1 MPCFQRLMVGLTRT
15 GGDAAIIRYA
25 AMLRRCGAVGEVRF
39 VHVLPGGALAP
50 GGQDQS
56 LADLQAAV
64 MGHFSAAPGGQPSC
78 DVLQGPLTDV
88 LLSQAAEHKVDLI
101 LVGANRD
108 STGRRTLLRRLAM
121 KAPCSVW
128 IVPEDAGDSV
138 RRILVPIDFSD
149 HAADTLRVAVSLA
162 PFCGQVEC
170 LALHVYFNEA
180 VITYEEYDQVLRGQ
194 EQEAYRKFVAPIDCR
209 SIPVRPLFEEGPNVA
224 RVIGRVTER
233 EGVDLI
239 VMGTRGRSRS
249 AAILLGS
256 VTEEAIREPASP
268 SSPSSTSART
278 SPSSKPSSTPA
289 SATPAS
295 TPTSWVLVR

>member
-1 MPCFQRLMVGLTRT
+1 MVGLTRT

-25 AMLRRCGAVGEVRF
+25 GMLRRCGAVGEVRF
-39 VHVLPGGALAP
+39 VHVLPGGALASAS
-50 GGQDQS
+50 QS
-56 LADLQAAV
+56 LTDLQAAV
-64 MGHFSAAPGGQPSC
+64 KAHFSAAPQGGQPFC
-78 DVLQGPLTDV
+78 DVLEGPLTDV

-101 LVGANRD
+101 LVGTNRD
-108 STGRRTLLRRLAM
+108 STGRRTLIRRLAM

-194 EQEAYRKFVAPIDCR
+194 EEEAYRKFVAPIDCG
-209 SIPVRPLFEEGPNVA
+209 SVPVRPLFEEGPNVA
-224 RVIGRVTER
+224 RVIGRVAER
-233 EGVDLI
+233 EAADLI

-256 VTEEAIREPASP
+256 VTEEAIRETRVPLLAVKHFGAHL
-268 SSPSSTSART
+268 T
-278 SPSSKPSSTPA
+278 
-289 SATPAS
+289 
-295 TPTSWVLVR
+295 VLQALLDPRLRHSGVHTD